1 MQNKLQIFTMTVPR
15 IRSRKGKNN
24 PLIYPLIYPLILSND
39 REEITERRLPGDDLY
54 LPPEVN

>member
-15 IRSRKGKNN
+15 IRSRKDKNN
-24 PLIYPLIYPLILSND
+24 PLIYPLILSND